1 MNVLMRAGTLAGVA
15 VLAVTGLAGMASA
28 ATGPTVAT
36 VEQAGYAAT
45 GAQFDNVQTS
55 VYLRKPAQYA
65 SEVGGYGLSVQL
77 WAANQLMVL
86 GVSGSTSTSP
96 FSPAAAVFN
105 PATKALTCSTAGS
118 GTQQCPGTPAN
129 WTSGSVS
136 YPAGDTVTLQVS
148 YSRSL
153 GAVHFVVR
161 DDTTGTS
168 SGFTYDVGTSVS
180 FTQARVGAE
189 FGATPWSTPAYNP
202 PTAAVKLAAFT
213 GTSLTSYSGHTASL
227 LSWWTASQVKMTG
240 PGSVV
245 EAAPSGLDSTG
256 ASFSV
261 DLEP

>member
-1 MNVLMRAGTLAGVA
+1 MNVLGRAATLAGAA
-15 VLAVTGLAGMASA
+15 VLAVTGLVGTASA
-28 ATGPTVAT
+28 ATRSTVAT

-65 SEVGGYGLSVQL
+65 SEVSGYGLSVQL

-86 GVSGSTSTSP
+86 GVSDSTGTSP
-96 FSPAAAVFN
+96 YSPAAAVFN

-118 GTQQCPGTPAN
+118 GAQECPGTPAN

-148 YSRSL
+148 YTKSL
-153 GAVHFVVR
+153 GTVHFVVR
-161 DDTTGTS
+161 DGTTGTS

-189 FGATPWSTPAYNP
+189 FGATPWSTPTYSP

-227 LSWWTASQVKMTG
+227 LSWWTASRVEMTG

-245 EAAPSGLDSTG
+245 EAAPSGLNSTG
-256 ASFSV
+256 ADFSV
-261 DLEP
+261 NLEP

>member
-1 MNVLMRAGTLAGVA
+1 MNVLARAGTLAGAA
-15 VLAVTGLAGMASA
+15 VLAVTSLVGTASA
-28 ATGPTVAT
+28 ATGSTVAT

-45 GAQFDNVQTS
+45 GAQFSSVQTS
-55 VYLRKPAQYA
+55 VYLRQPAQYA
-65 SEVGGYGLSVQL
+65 SEVAGYGLSVQL

-86 GVSGSTSTSP
+86 GVSDGTAASP

-105 PATKALTCSTAGS
+105 PTTKTLTCSTAGS
-118 GTQQCPGTPAN
+118 GAQECPGTPAN
-129 WTSGSVS
+129 WTNGSIS
-136 YPAGDTVTLQVS
+136 YPAGDTVTVRVS
-148 YSRSL
+148 YNKSL
-153 GAVHFVVR
+153 GTAHFVVR
-161 DDTTGTS
+161 DDTAGTS

-189 FGATPWSTPAYNP
+189 FGATPWSTPTYNP

-227 LSWWTASQVKMTG
+227 LSWWTASRVKMTG

-245 EAAPSGLDSTG
+245 EAAPSGLNSTG
-256 ASFSV
+256 ANFSV

>member
-1 MNVLMRAGTLAGVA
+1 MNLLARAATFAGA
-15 VLAVTGLAGMASA
+15 AALAVTGLVVTGRAVSA
-28 ATGPTVAT
+28 ATVAT

-86 GVSGSTSTSP
+86 GVSDSTSASP

-118 GTQQCPGTPAN
+118 GAQQCAGTPAN
-129 WTSGSVS
+129 WTSGAVS
-136 YPAGDTVTLQVS
+136 YPAGDTVTLQLS
-148 YSRSL
+148 YSQSL
-153 GAVHFVVR
+153 GTVHFVVR
-161 DDTTGTS
+161 DDTAGTS

-189 FGATPWSTPAYNP
+189 FGATPWSTPTYNP

-213 GTSLTSYSGHTASL
+213 GTSLTSYSGHTATL
-227 LSWWTASQVKMTG
+227 DSWWTASQVKMTG

-245 EAAPSGLDSTG
+245 EAAPSGLDRTG
-256 ASFSV
+256 ANFSV
-261 DLEP
+261 NLEP

>member
-1 MNVLMRAGTLAGVA
+1 MNVLARAATLAGA
-15 VLAVTGLAGMASA
+15 AALAVTGLVGTASA
-28 ATGPTVAT
+28 ATGATVAT

-86 GVSGSTSTSP
+86 GVSDSTSASP

-105 PATKALTCSTAGS
+105 PATKTLTCSTAGS
-118 GTQQCPGTPAN
+118 GAQECPGTPAN
-129 WTSGSVS
+129 WTNGSVN
-136 YPAGDTVTLQVS
+136 YPAADTVTLQVS
-148 YSRSL
+148 FSKSL
-153 GAVHFVVR
+153 GTVHFVVR

-189 FGATPWSTPAYNP
+189 FGATPWSTPTYNP
-202 PTAAVKLAAFT
+202 PAAAVKLAAFT
-213 GTSLTSYSGHTASL
+213 GTSLTSYTGHTATL
-227 LSWWTASQVKMTG
+227 LSWWTASQVQMTG

-256 ASFSV
+256 ADFSV

>member
-1 MNVLMRAGTLAGVA
+1 MNVLARAGTLAGAA
-15 VLAVTGLAGMASA
+15 VLAVTSLVGTASA
-28 ATGPTVAT
+28 ATGSTVAT

-45 GAQFDNVQTS
+45 GAQFSSVQTS

-65 SEVGGYGLSVQL
+65 SEVAGYGLSVQL

-86 GVSGSTSTSP
+86 GVSDGTAASP

-105 PATKALTCSTAGS
+105 PTTRTLTCSTAGS
-118 GTQQCPGTPAN
+118 GAQECPGTPAN
-129 WTSGSVS
+129 WTNGSIS
-136 YPAGDTVTLQVS
+136 YPAGDTVTVRVS
-148 YSRSL
+148 YNKSL
-153 GAVHFVVR
+153 GTVHFVVR
-161 DDTTGTS
+161 DDTAATS

-189 FGATPWSTPAYNP
+189 FGATPWSTPTYNP

-227 LSWWTASQVKMTG
+227 LSWWTASRVKMTG

-245 EAAPSGLDSTG
+245 EAAPSGLNSTG
-256 ASFSV
+256 ANFSV